1 MKISDLRPGLLV
13 QQNVTIT
20 SGTRERRNGSSSLLL
35 RVCSIHDTH
44 VTCQWLFTRMR
55 GGEAHFPSR
64 TAVYTFTA
72 DEVRARLQPAAQPL
86 ANHYVAALKAR
97 KVLG

>member
-1 MKISDLRPGLLV
+1 MEK
-13 QQNVTIT
+13 
-20 SGTRERRNGSSSLLL
+20 
-35 RVCSIHDTH
+35 
-44 VTCQWLFTRMR
+44 
-55 GGEAHFPSR
+55 AHFPSR

-86 ANHYVAALKAR
+86 SDHYVAELKAR

>member
-1 MKISDLRPGLLV
+1 MEK
-13 QQNVTIT
+13 
-20 SGTRERRNGSSSLLL
+20 
-35 RVCSIHDTH
+35 
-44 VTCQWLFTRMR
+44 
-55 GGEAHFPSR
+55 AHFPSR

-86 ANHYVAALKAR
+86 SDHYAAELKAR